1 MKRTLVPL
9 ALLVLAGA
17 AWSKL
22 PAPAPEAA
30 AKAAESAAR
39 AKWSGQVDGYR
50 LCQVQDRIAARFGQ
64 PHAADAAPLPACQD
78 PGPFAYTP
86 PAQKPIEASGAHSPP
101 GTAASPPSTGAPT
114 PPTAAPKS

>member
-1 MKRTLVPL
+1 MKAMLVPL
-9 ALLVLAGA
+9 ACWALAGA
-17 AWSKL
+17 AWAKL
-22 PAPAPEAA
+22 PPPTPEAA

-50 LCQVQDRIAARFGQ
+50 LCLVQDRIAARFGQ
-64 PHAADAAPLPACQD
+64 PHAVDAAPLPPCLD

-101 GTAASPPSTGAPT
+101 GTATNPPSTGAPT